1 MISCTR
7 QCESLQSILRGG
19 KNFRTIFPLGVL
31 ECGRNPSGFNSF
43 GASLAV
49 VSPQNCGRVR
59 ALSTSMTNG
68 EANNWRFLCELVAKE
83 SDPQRLRKLVERL
96 TEALDARAQRLE
108 EQRLEEWRQKGKK
121 TRESSLP

>member
-1 MISCTR
+1 MRIPPEYSSWR
-7 QCESLQSILRGG
+7 EKFSYHFSLSVLKCGG
-19 KNFRTIFPLGVL
+19 
-31 ECGRNPSGFNSF
+31 NPSGFNSF

-49 VSPQNCGRVR
+49 VPPQNCGRVR